1 MTLVNGTTRHRV
13 RRYRAGVTTPPNTAD
28 PTPGTGR
35 TGGAN
40 GTGGAGGLGGPGGE
54 RRNRRPRSLIVS
66 FFGAHGRRIGGWVS
80 VSGLI
85 GLMGGLDVDPPAVR
99 SAVSRLKRRGLL
111 EAERRGGTAGYRL
124 SEEGVRILA
133 DGDRRIFDRRPA
145 DLADGW
151 VLVVFSIPESE
162 RGKRHLLRARLA
174 WLGFGTT
181 AAGVWI
187 APAHL
192 AGEARRALDELGV
205 SRYAQLFS
213 GHRLGF
219 GELSDAVADWWD
231 LDALQE
237 MYQGFLDEYEPVLAR
252 WRAVLHGA
260 AAHGGERR
268 AERAEGAEGAEGTD
282 PAPAFAD
289 HLRAVDAWRRMPF
302 LDPGLPPEVLP
313 AEWSGVRAARLFGDL
328 HALLREPALRH
339 VEAVAGPFPGPTEPP
354 PSASYDG
361 AAPSSGTTAVPT
373 SSTRAAGSNSSATPN
388 SPIAG

>member
-1 MTLVNGTTRHRV
+1 M
-13 RRYRAGVTTPPNTAD
+13 TTPSNA
-28 PTPGTGR
+28 
-35 TGGAN
+35 AE
-40 GTGGAGGLGGPGGE
+40 GGPAPRTGGE

-99 SAVSRLKRRGLL
+99 SAVSRLKRRGLV
-111 EAERRGGTAGYRL
+111 EAERRGGAAGYRL

-162 RGKRHLLRARLA
+162 RGKRHLLRTRLA
-174 WLGFGTT
+174 WLGFGST

-192 AGEARRALDELGV
+192 AGEARRALGELGV
-205 SRYAQLFS
+205 SEYAQLFS
-213 GHRLGF
+213 GHRIGF

-252 WRAVLHGA
+252 WRALLHGGR
-260 AAHGGERR
+260 GGSAREWPQGRE
-268 AERAEGAEGAEGTD
+268 AD
-282 PAPAFAD
+282 APSAFAD

-313 AEWSGVRAARLFGDL
+313 AEWSGVRAGRVFADL

-339 VEAVAGPFPGPTEPP
+339 VEDVAGPFPDPGVP
-354 PSASYDG
+354 G
-361 AAPSSGTTAVPT
+361 AAPCGGGQPEPGSDPSEDPDGASSGTTAMPT
-373 SSTRAAGSNSSATPN
+373 SSTRA
-388 SPIAG
+388 

>member
-1 MTLVNGTTRHRV
+1 M
-13 RRYRAGVTTPPNTAD
+13 TTPSNAAD
-28 PTPGTGR
+28 
-35 TGGAN
+35 GAT
-40 GTGGAGGLGGPGGE
+40 GTGGADGTGGE

-151 VLVVFSIPESE
+151 VLVVFSIPEAE

-192 AGEARRALDELGV
+192 AGEARRALNELEV
-205 SRYAQLFS
+205 SQYAQLFS

-252 WRAVLHGA
+252 WRAVLHGPV
-260 AAHGGERR
+260 AHGERGR
-268 AERAEGAEGAEGTD
+268 GEGAEGAD

-313 AEWSGVRAARLFGDL
+313 AEWAGVRAARLFGDL

-339 VEAVAGPFPGPTEPP
+339 VESVAGPFPGLTGPGPDEHRGEEARDGYGPGP
-354 PSASYDG
+354 SPSAPYDG
-361 AAPSSGTTAVPT
+361 AASPSSGTTAVPT